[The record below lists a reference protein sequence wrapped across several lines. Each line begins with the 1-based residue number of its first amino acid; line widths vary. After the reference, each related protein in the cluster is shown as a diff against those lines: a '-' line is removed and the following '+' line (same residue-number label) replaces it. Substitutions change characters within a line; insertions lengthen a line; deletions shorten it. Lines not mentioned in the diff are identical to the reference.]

1 MKHCLVVLLL
11 FVAIATQAQQV
22 INLDQVTRRQDS
34 LIINQHVA
42 EFEIPSD
49 DKIDAVLFVI
59 KSEWEK
65 HYNMLHS
72 EYLHVLSGKGV
83 VEFETGMH
91 KIYPGAIIF
100 IPQNTRFTMRT
111 SGKKPIKLLAYRSP
125 APKQKDDV
133 IIVE

>member
-1 MKHCLVVLLL
+1 MKFNTFVILL
-11 FVAIATQAQQV
+11 FFAVVSQAQQV

-42 EFEIPSD
+42 EFDIPSD
-49 DKIDAVLFVI
+49 EKIDAVLYII

-72 EYLHVLSGKGV
+72 AYLHILTGKGV
-83 VEFETGMH
+83 VEFETGIH
-91 KIYPGAIIF
+91 KIYPGSIVF

-111 SGKKPIKLLAYRSP
+111 SGKKPIKLISYRSP